1 MEPFTL
7 VLLIIVL
14 LVITAIIYVLN
25 YRSDLFIPGTN
36 INKIIGGNK
45 VVVFS
50 KSTCPYCV
58 DAKNLLQDNGIKYKE
73 VQIDK
78 IVDNDRQKVID
89 ELRQMTSQNTV
100 PNIFIN
106 GKHIGG
112 FSELKQL
119 NLNNL

>member
-1 MEPFTL
+1 M
-7 VLLIIVL
+7 LIIVL